1 MALGKEFA
9 ECVALFA
16 ECYSHSVN
24 TQYPVVDLT
33 QAAAERGFCL
43 GLGLAT
49 GYFLRPLPGGAK
61 VQRANCLAYFLRM
74 NCLTN

>member
-1 MALGKEFA
+1 MRSSTSAGTGCAVAMLLGRM
-9 ECVALFA
+9 
-16 ECYSHSVN
+16 
-24 TQYPVVDLT
+24 DLT

-61 VQRANCLAYFLRM
+61 VQLANCLAFF
-74 NCLTN
+74 